1 MIQQP
6 NKMYFQDGLLG
17 EFGAP
22 VGGPTI
28 PPTVMEPY
36 PGFFENMRMETGAVL
51 PMDEYNMALGARDA
65 GIPMP
70 YGMAMENIRNKQLL
84 KPYIDER
91 AEYDFMRQQ
100 TPDLSPRG
108 VNTVQGGRGGPSDP
122 SAYMPPQDLKQEPG
136 AVIGDDELDASGG
149 MSGSQKSVLMQALSM
164 FGGGGQEQD
173 MFANA
178 PGIVRGRP
186 MQQMNFGPSYS
197 QGYTGGLLG

>member
-1 MIQQP
+1 MMT
-6 NKMYFQDGLLG
+6 NNMYFQDGLLG

-28 PPTVMEPY
+28 PPSVMEPY

-122 SAYMPPQDLKQEPG
+122 SAYMPPEEMSVEAP
-136 AVIGDDELDASGG
+136 DASGD
-149 MSGSQKSVLMQALSM
+149 MSGMQVMKLMKALGGM
-164 FGGGGQEQD
+164 GGGSEEYD
-173 MFANA
+173 FSSA

-186 MQQMNFGPSYS
+186 MQSMNFGPSYS